1 MKAPKP
7 LILAIAGPN
16 GAGKSTLRE
25 HLLADKS
32 LPFINADEIS
42 KKHNID
48 PYAAAAIAKEE
59 RERLFHDR
67 KSFSFETVLS
77 DPVGDKVAFLTR
89 ARESGYFVN
98 VHFIALPSA
107 DFSRA
112 RVMQRVE
119 EGGHD
124 VPDEKI
130 AARFPR
136 VLANLARLLGEVDE
150 LVIYDN
156 SSAEHPFRLIARFL
170 GKDLIELT
178 AAVPSYLDF
187 LDLPERTN
195 PSTQIIA

>member
-7 LILAIAGPN
+7 LILAIVGPN

-25 HLLADKS
+25 LLLADS
-32 LPFINADEIS
+32 PLPFINADEIA
-42 KKHNID
+42 KERGID
-48 PYAAAAIAKEE
+48 AYAAAAIAKDE

-77 DPVGDKVAFLTR
+77 DPVGDKVAFLTKAR
-89 ARESGYFVN
+89 ASGYFVN
-98 VHFIALPSA
+98 VHFIALPSP

-136 VLANLARLLGEVDE
+136 ILANLERLRGQVDE

-156 SSAEHPFRLIARFL
+156 SSAEDPFRLIARFL
-170 GKDLIELT
+170 GNDLIELSAT
-178 AAVPSYLDF
+178 IPSYLDF
-187 LDLPERTN
+187 LDLPARTT